1 MSKTQ
6 APVQS
11 ACGTVPARGIL
22 ADAIQSGTRSGCFSA
37 VAGRLSTSSGKT
49 NSPSKNSKMCE
60 ERLSKMLGNWF
71 H

>member
-1 MSKTQ
+1 
-6 APVQS
+6 
-11 ACGTVPARGIL
+11 
-22 ADAIQSGTRSGCFSA
+22 

-60 ERLSKMLGNWF
+60 ERVSKMLGNWF